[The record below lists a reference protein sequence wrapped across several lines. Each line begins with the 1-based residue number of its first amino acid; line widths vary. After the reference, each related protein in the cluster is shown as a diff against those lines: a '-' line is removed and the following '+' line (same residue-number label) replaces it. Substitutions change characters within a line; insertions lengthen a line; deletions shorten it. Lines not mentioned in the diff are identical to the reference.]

1 MDTLMALALAN
12 GHGVDGLEIYGRENF
27 FRWKQFFA
35 ERTPA
40 EVAYK
45 EDLELQRLIAE
56 TSSEFYENRTREN
69 K

>member
-35 ERTPA
+35 EGTTA
-40 EVAYK
+40 QVAYR
-45 EDLELQRLIAE
+45 EDLELQRLAE
-56 TSSEFYENRTREN
+56 ELLNELPIINVLR
-69 K
+69 